1 MPIRAIK
8 NTDNCNHKDS
18 ILQNYVIVKCKSS
31 FFKKRCGR
39 LIQLDTYAKIRQL
52 CEEKGINIA
61 ALAKGTGIRNSVFTE
76 LKMGRTKK
84 LSAAT
89 LEKIAAYFNVPV
101 SVFFDD
107 EPAAGA
113 ERKQNELFRKRKLL
127 FDLSAR
133 ATEAELDQIIKIV
146 DALVDGE

>member
-1 MPIRAIK
+1 MEEIP
-8 NTDNCNHKDS
+8 
-18 ILQNYVIVKCKSS
+18 
-31 FFKKRCGR
+31 
-39 LIQLDTYAKIRQL
+39 LDTYAKIREL
-52 CEEKGINIA
+52 CEERGMNIA

-89 LEKIAAYFNVPV
+89 LEKLSAFFGVPV

-107 EPAAGA
+107 ETDGA
-113 ERKQNELFRKRKLL
+113 QEKQNDLFKKRKLL
-127 FDLSAR
+127 FDLSAK